1 MPIKRTAIDPAYREG
16 NPDPDKDNGWE
27 APACKFYETRPFR
40 KTYVTRGPQTAY
52 PG

>member
-16 NPDPDKDNGWE
+16 NPDPDKGNGWE
-27 APACKFYETRPFR
+27 TPACKFYETWPFR
-40 KTYVTRGPQTAY
+40 KTYVKRGPQRTY